1 MTSFESSLNDLAE
14 RISQHQMVVRTE
26 EATKQALV
34 LPFIQALGYDIFN
47 PKEVIPEFIAD
58 IGAKKGEK
66 VDYALTDN
74 AGKPI
79 ALIECKDTTGD
90 LGKVS
95 ETQLFRYFGATPV
108 RFAVLTNGIMYK
120 FYSDIE
126 SQNIMDDSPFYEADL
141 SSINEADVRCL
152 DLFRKGN
159 YSEDIALQEA
169 EQMKYL
175 VKLRAVGGKQFSSP
189 DDELVQWFTKQV
201 YPGRY
206 TKAARERFN
215 KLVSR
220 CLHDEI
226 VHRVKQVIE
235 RSLDDS
241 SVHESSDEE
250 ELGIETTVQELEGL
264 AAIRAMTHDL
274 LPSARIVIRD
284 RKSYCSVIVDDN
296 QQKPVARMYFNTLND
311 LQLRFYEGQA
321 WGPFV
326 KLGALESIH
335 DYSDAFREAVE
346 RILARER
353 G

>member
-14 RISQHQMVVRTE
+14 RISQYQMSVRTE

-47 PKEVIPEFIAD
+47 PKEVVPEFVAD
-58 IGAKKGEK
+58 IGSKKGEK
-66 VDYALTDN
+66 VDYAL
-74 AGKPI
+74 AGSSGSPI
-79 ALIECKDTTGD
+79 VLIECKDTAGD

-95 ETQLFRYFGATPV
+95 ETQLFRYFGATSA
-108 RFAVLTNGIMYK
+108 RFGILTNGITYK

-126 SQNIMDDSPFYEADL
+126 SQNVMDDSPFYSADL
-141 SSINEADVRCL
+141 SSVNEADTKCL
-152 DLFRKGN
+152 ELFKKGN
-159 YSEDIALQEA
+159 YDEEVALLEA

-175 VKLRAVGGKQFSSP
+175 VKLREVVGRQFSSP

-206 TKAARERFN
+206 TKTARERFT
-215 KLVSR
+215 KLVSK

-241 SVHESSDEE
+241 SVQEIPDDEE
-250 ELGIETTVQELEGL
+250 FGIETTVQELEGL
-264 AAIRAMTHDL
+264 ASIRAIAHDL
-274 LPSARIVIRD
+274 IATGRIGIRD
-284 RKSYCSVIVDDN
+284 RKSYCAVMVDDN
-296 QQKPVARMYFNTLND
+296 QRKPIARLHFNDPKD
-311 LQLRFYEGQA
+311 LQIRLYEGEG

-326 KLGALESIH
+326 KLDTLESIH
-335 DYSDAFREAVE
+335 DHANAFRGAVT
-346 RILARER
+346 RVLAREA